1 MIRAGVVILALAGAA
16 QADVVVPLRNIPARS
31 LISPGD
37 LVLRAGDVPGAL
49 TDPAAAA
56 GMEARVALY
65 ANRPVRAADIG
76 PPAIIERNQI
86 LTLVFMRNGLSITAE
101 GRALDRAGAGDV
113 VRVMN
118 LASRSTVSARISQDG
133 VAHVGD

>member
-37 LVLRAGDVPGAL
+37 LVLRAGDMPGAL